1 MHHDERIDVLVSL
14 QKQRSQFAL
23 LVERLVQKIAR
34 LILRLHDLGKIFVD
48 DEHLLDKPFGDNI
61 LFGHFDEFR
70 LSVRQRRR
78 RATDYLVRLEQLHD
92 LIGFRCKVLMAFVD
106 NDLKRQSVVK
116 RFFYPFE
123 KVGALAVLQSVI
135 TLFGQLLPIDKA
147 SVVFGKA
154 ACHHVSKEFCL
165 RVVDIF
171 VHLRLALLFKIALAR
186 REPHK
191 HRLCVPLH
199 ILVYEVCEN
208 DCLTAARRAFEDNVA
223 ARLFH
228 AFQKRLD
235 YLQLKLHK
243 VDIHF
248 QPSNSR

>member
-1 MHHDERIDVLVSL
+1 MSL
-14 QKQRSQFAL
+14 FLCKNKAL
-23 LVERLVQKIAR
+23 NSRCLAIA
-34 LILRLHDLGKIFVD
+34 LRLHDLGKIFVD

-78 RATDYLVRLEQLHD
+78 RATNNLVRLEQLHSFV
-92 LIGFRCKVLMAFVD
+92 GFVGEVLMAFVD
-106 NDLKRQSVVK
+106 DDLERQSVAEGLV
-116 RFFYPFE
+116 YPFE
-123 KVGALAVLQSVI
+123 KVGALAFFQCVVAL
-135 TLFGQLLPIDKA
+135 LDQLLPIDKTN
-147 SVVFGKA
+147 VVFGKA
-154 ACHHVSKEFCL
+154 ARHDVGEQFCL

-171 VHLRLALLFKIALAR
+171 VHLRLALLFKIALAGS
-186 REPHK
+186 EPHE

-208 DCLTAARRAFEDNVA
+208 DRLAAARRAFEDDIA

-228 AFQKRLD
+228 ALQKRLD
-235 YLQLKLHK
+235 CLQLKLHK
-243 VDIHF
+243 VDVHL